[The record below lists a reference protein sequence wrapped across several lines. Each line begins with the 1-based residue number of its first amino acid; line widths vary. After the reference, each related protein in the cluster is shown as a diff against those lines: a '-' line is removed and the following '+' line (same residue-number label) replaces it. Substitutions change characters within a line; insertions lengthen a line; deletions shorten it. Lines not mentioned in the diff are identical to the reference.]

1 MKDGLITLQLGG
13 KERTLKFNMRAL
25 ETLSE
30 VKLAGDLGLSSVA
43 VVVYAGLI
51 GWHYVKQVK
60 PDFTFEDV
68 SEWVEEITL
77 SGDTQILSDIND
89 CFSNSRA
96 FKFIEEEA
104 KKKVTQL
111 SGQTFMPSP
120 GEQSG
125 SNPGSTTS

>member
-30 VKLAGDLGLSSVA
+30 VKLAGDFGLSSIA

-51 GWHYVKQVK
+51 GWHYVKQIK

-68 SEWVEEITL
+68 SEWVEELTL
-77 SGDTQILSDIND
+77 SGDTQVLSDIND
-89 CFSNSRA
+89 CLGDSRA
-96 FKFIEEEA
+96 FKFIEEGA
-104 KKKVTQL
+104 KKKVAQL
-111 SGQTFMPSP
+111 SGRTFTPSP
-120 GEQSG
+120 GEQSDL
-125 SNPGSTTS
+125 NPENTTS